1 MESTKPD
8 TTKSP
13 EDDDDFF
20 DNEDEKDG
28 SGKTS
33 GDSKLKKQKSSY
45 TYWVQNN
52 KDQFPQ
58 SQDTQL
64 IAPMKLDDPK
74 LV

>member
-33 GDSKLKKQKSSY
+33 GDSKLKK
-45 TYWVQNN
+45 
-52 KDQFPQ
+52 
-58 SQDTQL
+58 
-64 IAPMKLDDPK
+64 
-74 LV
+74 